1 MTMDFCCPDCNSRG
15 GIGPRCDKHQLE
27 WLKYE
32 AETAQNAYLEE
43 LKKQSRKGTQTERE
57 QDAKL

>member
-15 GIGPRCDKHQLE
+15 GIGPRCDRHQLE

-32 AETAQNAYLEE
+32 AEIAQNAYLEE
-43 LKKQSRKGTQTERE
+43 LKKQSRKGTQTERN
-57 QDAKL
+57 